1 MKKLFQTIFVSALS
15 ALLFTM
21 PAFAAAPEPE
31 EIPVV
36 AQSVRETAWA
46 EATVVEGQAS
56 VQLEDG
62 VQVAVSGQALDGLT
76 LVVYPI
82 PRSDEQAWAWVESC
96 MEKYGTNLY
105 PLDLFFVDS
114 QGNRVEVQ
122 SAITVTVTYTGDYQ
136 APAVF
141 YLAENGSVT
150 KMESQA
156 EDTAITFITNHNSYY
171 VLAETDGI
179 NTPVEPDDPDEDG
192 SGQPSDGD
200 PSQPG
205 DTSQPGD
212 VSQPGDTSQSDGSSP
227 QTGDD
232 GQLLVWW
239 ALLLVSGGALLMILF
254 RTKKQNEN

>member
-15 ALLFTM
+15 ILLFTM

-36 AQSVRETAWA
+36 AQSVQETAWA
-46 EATVVEGQAS
+46 EAPVVEGQAS

-62 VQVAVSGQALDGLT
+62 VQVTVSGQALDGLT

-82 PRSDEQAWAWVESC
+82 PRSDELAWAWMESC

-105 PLDLFFVDS
+105 PLDLYFVDS
-114 QGNRVEVQ
+114 QGSRVEVQ

-136 APAVF
+136 VPAVF
-141 YLAENGSVT
+141 DLAETGAVT
-150 KMESQA
+150 EMESQA
-156 EDTAITFITNHNSYY
+156 EGTAITFTTDHNSYY
-171 VLAETDGI
+171 VLAETEEGH
-179 NTPVEPDDPDEDG
+179 TPVEPDDPDEDG

-200 PSQPG
+200 
-205 DTSQPGD
+205 T
-212 VSQPGDTSQSDGSSP
+212 SQPGDTSQSGGSSP

-232 GQLLVWW
+232 RQPLVWW
-239 ALLLVSGGALLMILF
+239 ALLPVSGGALLMILF
-254 RTKKQNEN
+254 RAKKQNEN